1 MRSAGASFPGVESS
15 GASMAA
21 RSEIQNL
28 TPKEITMKFRMLAIA
43 TVFTALMGT
52 AALHAEMTKDWDHLD
67 GYTKM
72 TYSNI
77 YVYGG
82 QTAGVGV
89 KGEGNTNLRLSV
101 YDNNN
106 NLIRT
111 TVCRYDNCILTWTAA
126 WNGNFYVTVE
136 NLSPYSTDYH
146 FALEN

>member
-1 MRSAGASFPGVESS
+1 
-15 GASMAA
+15 
-21 RSEIQNL
+21 
-28 TPKEITMKFRMLAIA
+28 MKFRMLAIA
-43 TVFTALMGT
+43 TVFAALMGT
-52 AALHAEMTKDWDHLD
+52 AALYAEMTKDWDHLD

-89 KGEGNTNLRLSV
+89 KGEGNPNLRLSV